1 MQLPD
6 DVREFTKLENPQP
19 EEFYCL
25 QPLVLRPNDDGAYK
39 VVASSD

>member
-25 QPLVLRPNDDGAYK
+25 QPLALRPNVMKPTRSLGD
-39 VVASSD
+39 